1 MQSLQDTHAEQLKQA
16 RDAAATELAA
26 AEARA
31 HKAAQLE
38 REVAAAQLKAQ
49 QAALAAEREALEQ
62 HRVHGELLVSLSEQV
77 GALRKLE
84 GRVAKGQAA
93 GCQSREFAVEI
104 VAASLAMNRPGMSQ
118 ASILHLLHLPPRT
131 HDFLLAHSLLL
142 PPNSPPNPKQ
152 PPRLCPHIHTLILFC
167 CVHPLCTNT
176 SHPHPPIMPRQV
188 KAAADTT
195 REREA
200 RALAALER
208 SGAER
213 AAAAG
218 VREQQLAAREAAVA
232 ARAEQVRVWPWVWV
246 CVWGLAVGRGGA
258 ALRLVA
264 GPGVLAGGR
273 AYILMQ
279 QAARWLAMRLAPL
292 TS

>member
-93 GCQSREFAVEI
+93 GCQS
-104 VAASLAMNRPGMSQ
+104 
-118 ASILHLLHLPPRT
+118 
-131 HDFLLAHSLLL
+131 
-142 PPNSPPNPKQ
+142 
-152 PPRLCPHIHTLILFC
+152 
-167 CVHPLCTNT
+167 
-176 SHPHPPIMPRQV
+176 
-188 KAAADTT
+188 
-195 REREA
+195 
-200 RALAALER
+200 
-208 SGAER
+208 
-213 AAAAG
+213 
-218 VREQQLAAREAAVA
+218 
-232 ARAEQVRVWPWVWV
+232 
-246 CVWGLAVGRGGA
+246 
-258 ALRLVA
+258 
-264 GPGVLAGGR
+264 
-273 AYILMQ
+273 
-279 QAARWLAMRLAPL
+279 
-292 TS
+292 